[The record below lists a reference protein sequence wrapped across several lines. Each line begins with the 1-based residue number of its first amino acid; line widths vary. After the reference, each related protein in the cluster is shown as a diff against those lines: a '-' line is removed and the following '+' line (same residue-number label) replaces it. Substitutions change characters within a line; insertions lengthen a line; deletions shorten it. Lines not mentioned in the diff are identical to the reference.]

1 MNRRPNALKR
11 FQLKSFRFNESSTD
25 GSGGGGGNT
34 FDNNNGSNGGG
45 DNTLPEEGSNLH
57 HHFKTCSS
65 LRRVRE
71 EFHAMLEDDSE
82 NKKLGFGL
90 NCCARPEEATGRLL
104 VHSIGL
110 NSNLI
115 SFGLGGV
122 GGSTA
127 VGLSRVNQFVMQEL
141 LPQYPSAIIEEDDDG
156 RIPFTEAIIRWIEA
170 RRAVRK
176 WKLETDLTR
185 EKVALVAARLQ
196 KRVSQS
202 IYAAHAG
209 ESDSDS
215 EDGSSVS
222 SSTRVKFDGKKMSRN
237 ARSRPSIFMSR
248 DNYAKVAR
256 NELKMIVDSSV
267 DAMFCIDE
275 RGNILLTN
283 DAAVKKFGY
292 SKKELTA
299 SNISILMNKRERE
312 AHDGYLKNYMKTGV
326 KKVMGKRR
334 ELTARKKDG
343 STFQFEL
350 GLTEVNL
357 GGGKAIFVGFCRDL
371 SDLKQHRA
379 SLEFVDAEL
388 NDTGG
393 EKTANDD
400 EVQRARGLPPLVEWC
415 LTMLGEIVDS
425 GGSIQD
431 LASRRGSNNMVDDDS
446 SEGLNASFTNSFT
459 SGGLNDSVTAFNPK
473 RSSILRGRFERQSS
487 FLKMMDTIIVEKVAS
502 IPYLLEELLLIE
514 DPEARLRVFDM
525 SIVKKVLFSV
535 DSIGKG
541 DWLILMLDKSI
552 SVQKQKVMDSN
563 LSGDDYVDTA
573 EGRAFQLKLQM
584 QEEECRLLAESV
596 IFYLERVSCLNIQ
609 DDLTVF
615 HHVQMTRQ
623 VTRSSSGFADM
634 ISTGDLHH
642 FRVHRDELFDAVG
655 ALKGLV
661 RRICVLDD
669 DLVKRAAATSVIR
682 RLLDRVMFSPFAT
695 IQALMDGINH
705 ILLMLSFRMGPA
717 AALFHLAADDLGF
730 RPHRYLIS
738 TAILC
743 MSVSYFGTKTVH
755 AMIAKYALSQ
765 NLFWNDALS
774 FWNIVDTLPL
784 VMVLLCSVAVDSAL
798 RMNMNSDMEG
808 NVIPFYLRS
817 AVAITT
823 PFLWLRILAFVKVR
837 NKQLA
842 TFILCSIEIIRDIK
856 WFLLVLFAAMA
867 SFAQMWVT
875 LTFESGQ
882 TEDSQYYIAGYIKAY
897 TMMLGDLDSDAL
909 QTHPLITMIFV
920 LYTFGVTI
928 VLLNILIAIVSD
940 SYQNTYV
947 SSKMML
953 GKARIMFVSEMLSL
967 KTFHQ
972 MWMEGK
978 SSVGTM
984 SRGNINYFF
993 GAISMLLVGMVTQT
1007 INLKLGQD
1015 EFCEIGAASSNRIYL
1030 EAIILFV
1037 CGAVTL
1043 RGMKMIV
1050 AYVLEEFND
1059 TGGLRDNST
1068 AVSQPYKA
1076 INWFITTTFS
1086 NLSSTF
1092 DSLFD
1097 RSDHNILEGANT
1109 RESTGT
1115 QEQRSEQ
1122 KIQRSIEKSRKQ
1134 LKSELK
1140 GMFEQIQFSL
1150 REQDDQNKKELASLE
1165 ERISLEVASAM
1176 AEAHR
1181 SLLNAL
1187 QSSAPKRSI
1196 SYDRADDDDDDDD
1209 DDVSSSSIS
1218 IGLDDGGASGM

>member
-1 MNRRPNALKR
+1 M
-11 FQLKSFRFNESSTD
+11 
-25 GSGGGGGNT
+25 
-34 FDNNNGSNGGG
+34 
-45 DNTLPEEGSNLH
+45 
-57 HHFKTCSS
+57 
-65 LRRVRE
+65 
-71 EFHAMLEDDSE
+71 
-82 NKKLGFGL
+82 
-90 NCCARPEEATGRLL
+90 
-104 VHSIGL
+104 
-110 NSNLI
+110 
-115 SFGLGGV
+115 
-122 GGSTA
+122 
-127 VGLSRVNQFVMQEL
+127 NQFVMQEL

-156 RIPFTEAIIRWIEA
+156 RIPFTEAIICWIEA

-196 KRVSQS
+196 KRTSQS
-202 IYAAHAG
+202 IYATHAG
-209 ESDSDS
+209 ASDSDS

-222 SSTRVKFDGKKMSRN
+222 SSTRVKFASTRKMSRM
-237 ARSRPSIFMSR
+237 ASTRPSIFMSR
-248 DNYAKVAR
+248 DNYAKMAR

-299 SNISILMNKRERE
+299 SNISILMNQRERE
-312 AHDGYLKNYMKTGV
+312 AHDGYLENYMKTGV

-379 SLEFVDAEL
+379 SLEFVDSEL
-388 NDTGG
+388 NNTG
-393 EKTANDD
+393 EENTANDD

-431 LASRRGSNNMVDDDS
+431 LASRRGSNNIVDDDS

-459 SGGLNDSVTAFNPK
+459 SGGLNDSVTAFNPI
-473 RSSILRGRFERQSS
+473 RSSILGGRLERQSS

-552 SVQKQKVMDSN
+552 SVQKQKVLDSN
-563 LSGDDYVDTA
+563 LSGDDYDDTA
-573 EGRAFQLKLQM
+573 EGRAFQLKLQI

-730 RPHRYLIS
+730 RPHRYLFS

-774 FWNIVDTLPL
+774 FWNLVDTLPL

-798 RMNMNSDMEG
+798 RMKMNSDMEG

-978 SSVGTM
+978 SSVGIM
-984 SRGNINYFF
+984 SRRNINYFF
-993 GAISMLLVGMVTQT
+993 GVISMLLVGMVTQT

-1037 CGAVTL
+1037 SSAVTL
-1043 RGMKMIV
+1043 AGMKMIV
-1050 AYVLEEFND
+1050 AYVLNEFNE
-1059 TGGLRDNST
+1059 TGGLRDGNK
-1068 AVSQPYKA
+1068 VMSQTHKA
-1076 INWFITTTFS
+1076 INWFIATTFS

-1165 ERISLEVASAM
+1165 ERISLAVASAM
-1176 AEAHR
+1176 AESHR

-1187 QSSAPKRSI
+1187 QSSDPRIVAN
-1196 SYDRADDDDDDDD
+1196 DDDD

-1218 IGLDDGGASGM
+1218 IELDDGGA